1 MQDGS
6 YHDLLASQPV
16 AAFGTF
22 HLLPYQ
28 KLLLEDGK
36 PVRMGSRAFD
46 ILSALVERAGEI
58 ISKGELEAVAWPDTF
73 VEESSLRVHI
83 AALRKILG
91 RGEQSRFIVN
101 VSGRGY
107 CFTAPVE
114 KLNWSA
120 PFQEP
125 APAQPLRR
133 SLPAPLTRL
142 IGREQA
148 LSAIIEQAA
157 NRRLLTI
164 TGAGGIGK
172 TTVAVAVADQL
183 SARHQDGIAFVDL
196 APTGDGAVLPS
207 AIASVIGVALAG
219 NDPVGSLVNHLRSRR
234 MLLVLD
240 NCEHLLDAAAPLVEG
255 LLAGA
260 PDVSVITTSREPLRV
275 AGEWV
280 HRLAPLTFPAAEEQL
295 VGHEAR
301 HYSAVELFI
310 ERATATTDNLD
321 FDDRAVAVVS
331 RICRELDGLPLAI
344 EIAAAQAGSFS
355 IDELAGRL
363 ESSSILDVR
372 GARTARSRH
381 QSLNALL
388 DWSYDLLSLDEQTVI
403 RRLSVF
409 RGSFSQDAATA
420 VAADAGLSRSDAQAL
435 VMDLS
440 AKSLLAADVSGDQV
454 HYRLPVVT
462 RVYSANKLAE
472 TPEKR
477 EVQKRHAAFFRDALA
492 EAQRLWGQVTP
503 ADWLARYRGM
513 VDDARAALD
522 WAFAVGGD
530 QRIGLELMAGFTT
543 LGFRLWLIEELK
555 ERVSL
560 TLRSY
565 PFDLSPAPNIEARLC
580 IAFAGLTNMT
590 SGSSQVVAAN
600 YARALDIA
608 TRIGVPAMQVE
619 ALAGSFAWAYG
630 VADYRSCETY
640 GQQLAMIAS
649 GLNDPAISF
658 IADRCLAQARSGLGD
673 HGRAITL
680 ADRVLSS
687 PVKTVPTSYMLFP
700 IAVEVSMRIVQARA
714 NWVLGMP
721 DRAVDLAK
729 RAIDASFGDAAYA
742 PCQAWAL
749 AAIPIAIW
757 RGDYDVARAMNDQ
770 MRAHARKLAL
780 GWWERWTERFD
791 EILAI
796 KQAESAA
803 ISGPGVTTSAGPMVD
818 EFMGALDARFVGP
831 ELLLRVDAGHAAW
844 CAPEVLRA
852 AALQAAAAGEDD
864 AIVAAQLDRAMAI
877 AQRQGALSWELRI
890 AITQVDRLLGRQLR
904 FDAAPMLRPILG
916 RFVEGRETLDFRR
929 ASQII
934 ARSAV

>member
-6 YHDLLASQPV
+6 YNDLLASQPV
-16 AAFGTF
+16 AAFGAF

-28 KLLLEDGK
+28 KLLLEQGK

-58 ISKGELEAVAWPDTF
+58 ISKSELEAVAWPDTF

-91 RGEQSRFIVN
+91 QGDQSRFIVN

-120 PFQEP
+120 PFEQT
-125 APAQPLRR
+125 ASQPVRR

-142 IGREQA
+142 IGRDQA
-148 LSAIIEQAA
+148 LKAIIEQAA
-157 NRRLLTI
+157 HRRLLTI

-183 SARHQDGIAFVDL
+183 SSRHQDGIAFVDL
-196 APTGDGAVLPS
+196 APTGDGAVLAS

-219 NDPVGSLVNHLRSRR
+219 SDPVASLVNQLRSRR

-240 NCEHLLDAAAPLVEG
+240 NCEHLLDATAPLVEA

-260 PDVSVITTSREPLRV
+260 PEVSVITTSREPLRV

-280 HRLAPLTFPAAEEQL
+280 HRLAPLSFPAEDADL
-295 VGHEAR
+295 AGDEAR
-301 HYSAVELFI
+301 RYSAVELFI
-310 ERATATTDNLD
+310 ERATATTDSLEL
-321 FDDRAVAVVS
+321 DDRALAVVS

-355 IDELAGRL
+355 IDELAKRL

-381 QSLNALL
+381 QSLTALL
-388 DWSYDLLSLDEQTVI
+388 DWSYNLLSADEQTVI

-409 RGSFSQDAATA
+409 RGSFSQDAATV
-420 VAADAGLSRSDAQAL
+420 VAADSRLSRSDALAL

-462 RVYSANKLAE
+462 RVYAANKLAE
-472 TPEKR
+472 TSEVR
-477 EVQKRHAAFFRDALA
+477 DVQKRHAAFFRDALA
-492 EAQRLWGQVTP
+492 EAQRLWGQVSP
-503 ADWLARYRGM
+503 SDWLLRYRGM
-513 VDDARAALD
+513 VDDARAGLD
-522 WAFAVGGD
+522 WAFASSGD
-530 QRIGLELMAGFTT
+530 QRIGLELMTGFTT
-543 LGFRLWLIEELK
+543 LGFRLWLIDELK
-555 ERVSL
+555 ERVSF
-560 TLRSY
+560 TLRTY
-565 PFDLSPAPNIEARLC
+565 PFDSSPAPNIEARLC

-630 VADYRSCETY
+630 VADYRSCENY

-649 GLNDPAISF
+649 GLNDPAIAF

-680 ADRVLSS
+680 AERVLNS

-700 IAVEVSMRIVQARA
+700 IAIDVSMRIVQARA
-714 NWVLGMP
+714 HWVLGMT

-729 RAIDASFGDAAYA
+729 RAIDASFGDAAYS

-757 RGDYDVARAMNDQ
+757 RGDYDVARGMNDE

-796 KQAESAA
+796 KQADSLRP
-803 ISGPGVTTSAGPMVD
+803 IGPGVSTEAGPMVD
-818 EFMGALDARFVGP
+818 EFMGALDARFAGP

-844 CAPEVLRA
+844 CAPEILRSK
-852 AALQAAAAGEDD
+852 ALQAAAAGEDD
-864 AIVAAQLDRAMAI
+864 ATVDALLDRAMAM

-890 AITQVDRLLGRQLR
+890 AISQADRLTQQQPNS
-904 FDAAPMLRPILG
+904 DAAPLLRPLLA

-929 ASQII
+929 ASQMIE
-934 ARSAV
+934 RSGV

>member
-6 YHDLLASQPV
+6 YNDLLASQPV
-16 AAFGTF
+16 AAFGAF

-28 KLLLEDGK
+28 KLLLEQGK

-58 ISKGELEAVAWPDTF
+58 ISKSELEAVAWPDTF

-91 RGEQSRFIVN
+91 QGDQSRFIVN

-120 PFQEP
+120 PFEQT
-125 APAQPLRR
+125 ASQPVRR

-142 IGREQA
+142 IGRDQA
-148 LSAIIEQAA
+148 LKAIIEQAA
-157 NRRLLTI
+157 HRRLLTI

-183 SARHQDGIAFVDL
+183 SSRHQDGIAFVDL
-196 APTGDGAVLPS
+196 APTGDGAVLAS

-219 NDPVGSLVNHLRSRR
+219 SDPVASLVNQLRSRR

-240 NCEHLLDAAAPLVEG
+240 NCEHLLDAAAPLVEA

-260 PDVSVITTSREPLRV
+260 PEVSVITTSREPLRV

-280 HRLAPLTFPAAEEQL
+280 HRLAPLSFPAEDADL
-295 VGHEAR
+295 AGDEAR
-301 HYSAVELFI
+301 RYSAVELFI
-310 ERATATTDNLD
+310 ERATATTDSLEL
-321 FDDRAVAVVS
+321 DDRALAVVS

-355 IDELAGRL
+355 IDELAKRL

-381 QSLNALL
+381 QSLTALL
-388 DWSYDLLSLDEQTVI
+388 DWSYNLLSADEQTVI

-409 RGSFSQDAATA
+409 RGSFSQDAATV
-420 VAADAGLSRSDAQAL
+420 VAADSRLSRSDALAL

-462 RVYSANKLAE
+462 RVYAANKLAE
-472 TPEKR
+472 TSEVR
-477 EVQKRHAAFFRDALA
+477 DVQKRHAAFFRDALA
-492 EAQRLWGQVTP
+492 EAQRLWGQVSP
-503 ADWLARYRGM
+503 SDWLLRYRGM
-513 VDDARAALD
+513 VDDARAGLD
-522 WAFAVGGD
+522 WAFASSGD
-530 QRIGLELMAGFTT
+530 QRIGLELMTGFTT
-543 LGFRLWLIEELK
+543 LGFRLWLIDELK
-555 ERVSL
+555 ERVSF
-560 TLRSY
+560 TLRTY
-565 PFDLSPAPNIEARLC
+565 PFDSSPAPNIEARLC

-630 VADYRSCETY
+630 VADYRSCENY

-649 GLNDPAISF
+649 GLNDPAIAF

-680 ADRVLSS
+680 AERVLNS

-700 IAVEVSMRIVQARA
+700 IAIDVSMRIVQARA
-714 NWVLGMP
+714 HWVLGMT

-729 RAIDASFGDAAYA
+729 RAIDASFGDAAYS

-757 RGDYDVARAMNDQ
+757 RGDYDVARGMNDE

-796 KQAESAA
+796 KQADSLRA
-803 ISGPGVTTSAGPMVD
+803 IGPGVSSEAGPMVD

-831 ELLLRVDAGHAAW
+831 ELLVRVDTGHAAW
-844 CAPEVLRA
+844 CAPEVLRIK
-852 AALQAAAAGEDD
+852 ALQAVAAGEDNAAVD
-864 AIVAAQLDRAMAI
+864 ALLDRAMAM

-890 AITQVDRLLGRQLR
+890 AISQADRLAQQRNS
-904 FDAAPMLRPILG
+904 DAAPLLRPLLA

-929 ASQII
+929 ASDMVERT
-934 ARSAV
+934 AP

>member
-6 YHDLLASQPV
+6 YDDLLSSQPA
-16 AAFGTF
+16 AAFGAF

-28 KLLLEDGK
+28 KLLLEHGK

-46 ILSALVERAGEI
+46 ILSTLVERAGEI

-91 RGEQSRFIVN
+91 QGDQSRFIVN

-107 CFTAPVE
+107 CFTAPVQ
-114 KLNWSA
+114 KLNWTA
-120 PFQEP
+120 PFQ
-125 APAQPLRR
+125 QPTPSQVLRR

-142 IGREQA
+142 IGRDQA
-148 LSAIIEQAA
+148 LAAIIEQAT

-172 TTVAVAVADQL
+172 TTVAVAVADHL

-219 NDPVGSLVNHLRSRR
+219 ADPVVSLVNQLRSRR

-240 NCEHLLDAAAPLVEG
+240 NCEHLLDTAAPLVEG

-260 PDVSVITTSREPLRV
+260 PDVAVITTSREPLRV

-280 HRLAPLTFPAAEEQL
+280 HRLSPLTFPAEDDELADKK
-295 VGHEAR
+295 AR

-310 ERATATTDNLD
+310 ERATATTDSLD
-321 FDDRAVAVVS
+321 LGDRALAVVS

-355 IDELAGRL
+355 IDELAKRL

-388 DWSYDLLSLDEQTVI
+388 DWSYNLLSSEEQTVI

-420 VAADAGLSRSDAQAL
+420 VAADSGLSRSDALAL

-462 RVYSANKLAE
+462 RVYAANKLAE
-472 TPEKR
+472 TAEMR
-477 EVQKRHAAFFRDALA
+477 EVQKRHAAYFRDALA
-492 EAQRLWGQVTP
+492 EAQRLWGQVSP
-503 ADWLARYRGM
+503 ADWLSRHRGM
-513 VDDARAALD
+513 VDDARAGLD
-522 WAFAVGGD
+522 WAFAPGGD
-530 QRIGLELMAGFTT
+530 QRVGLELMAGFTT

-555 ERVSL
+555 ERVSF
-560 TLRSY
+560 TLRTY
-565 PFDLSPAPNIEARLC
+565 PFDSSPAPNIEARLC

-590 SGSSQVVAAN
+590 SGSGQVVAAN

-649 GLNDPAISF
+649 GLNDPAITF

-673 HGRAITL
+673 HGRAVTL
-680 ADRVLSS
+680 AERVLSS

-714 NWVLGMP
+714 HWILGMS
-721 DRAVDLAK
+721 DRAVELAK

-757 RGDYDVARAMNDQ
+757 RGDYDAARAMNDE
-770 MRAHARKLAL
+770 MSAHARKLAL

-791 EILAI
+791 EVLAI
-796 KQAESAA
+796 KQFTGTSVPA
-803 ISGPGVTTSAGPMVD
+803 PGVSSEAGPMVD

-831 ELLLRVDAGHAAW
+831 ELLLRVDAGQATW
-844 CAPEVLRA
+844 CAPELLRSR
-852 AALQAAAAGEDD
+852 ALQAAAAGEDESVVD
-864 AIVAAQLDRAMAI
+864 ALLDRALAM

-890 AITQVDRLLGRQLR
+890 ALTQADRLCEQQRQA
-904 FDAAPMLRPILG
+904 DAGPLLRPVLA
-916 RFVEGRETLDFRR
+916 RFVEGRETLDFRL
-929 ASQII
+929 ASQMVDR
-934 ARSAV
+934 AAG